1 MSIYKKY
8 IKGDIENNRK
18 SYNSTRITIFLA
30 VLILSTFLFGVSS
43 YFESYRDLI
52 SKNTGGYHFRIISPI
67 SNKDANNLT
76 FNRHIEK
83 VGFFNTID
91 LKESFGSKAKTKL
104 FKMDDNAF
112 STIKS
117 WLKQGRLPED
127 GEIIISND
135 MAREIGKTVGDSIE
149 FGGNTY
155 NIVGIYYDT
164 TYEYQ
169 EFYNIFLNVNQNS
182 LLNNGEELSPFIWY
196 RSIFRTYSLSEQIL
210 DNLETKDITYVY
222 NMVYL
227 NRAFVFDPED
237 NLLED
242 YTSHLL
248 VFILF
253 IILIILFY
261 SIIINLFLVQEAKSI
276 EEYAKLKSIG
286 ATNND
291 IGKIIKLKAI
301 YISQIPILLGVAF
314 SFGLVKALFV
324 TINRVDR
331 YFGGN
336 NPYSISNYL
345 DLKLNFKL
353 IIFIYLLSFLI
364 IYVGSKKPVKKL
376 KKISIL
382 DGLKGNITGKSYR
395 KYDLKYKGNIEK
407 DLSKQFFKNSKY
419 QFRFTNITLKI
430 GFSLMVFIMV
440 LVTYYS
446 MDKKYNRQI
455 KYESYDIQGEYVTL
469 NPLKE
474 EFIEKIKALSIEDL
488 INFRKES
495 VSFNLDYELLFDEY
509 KDNESLKNLEEE
521 IKGLDN
527 IRVEIFGI
535 EDKKFKELAL
545 ERGFNPNEYVGN
557 KVILLNTMG
566 DEFNVPLTK
575 IKSIKFFKDNVKE
588 LSVSE
593 YKKDNSMGNP
603 GYEFTLNVED
613 KIETP
618 LFDYGISKKSLN
630 VYMPKSQYVKLFSKF
645 LRIADI
651 DQYEYIIA
659 KTDNI
664 EKIQENVDDISLE
677 YFREKDYSLVSKLD
691 EEKATSKRN
700 IIGSILSIFFSVFFV
715 VVGFSNC
722 YFSFYNL
729 FLRRRDELSLYNA
742 IGMDENLLKKIFQRE
757 RKSILFSFIFSMPI
771 IVLAVVYVVSKLS
784 KIFKLTD
791 ILFNLNYLFILVIL
805 GYILI
810 IYISISKMYNKYKK
824 EIIER

>member
-1 MSIYKKY
+1 MNIFKEY
-8 IKGDIENNRK
+8 IKGDIKNNRK

-43 YFESYRDLI
+43 YFESYKDLI
-52 SKNTGGYHFRIISPI
+52 FKNTGGYHFRIINPI
-67 SNKDANNLT
+67 PNKDANNLI

-91 LKESFGSKAKTKL
+91 LKESFGSKAKTRL
-104 FKMDDNAF
+104 FKMDDNAL

-127 GEIIISND
+127 GEIMISND

-164 TYEYQ
+164 NYEYQ

-182 LLNNGEELSPFIWY
+182 LLNCGEELSSFIWY
-196 RSIFRTYSLSEQIL
+196 KNIYRTYSLSEQIL

-222 NMVYL
+222 NDLYL
-227 NRAFVFDPED
+227 NRAFVLDSEC

-242 YTSHLL
+242 YTSHIL

-314 SFGLVKALFV
+314 SLGLVKVLFL
-324 TINRVDR
+324 TINRVDK

-336 NPYSISNYL
+336 YPYSISNYL

-364 IYVGSKKPVKKL
+364 IYLGSKKPIKKL

-382 DGLKGNITGKSYR
+382 DGLKGNIIGKSYK

-419 QFRFTNITLKI
+419 QFKFTNITLKI

-440 LVTYYS
+440 LITYYS
-446 MDKKYNRQI
+446 MDKKYNREI

-474 EFIEKIKALSIEDL
+474 EFIEKVKALSIEDL

-495 VSFNLDYELLFDEY
+495 VSLDLDYELLFDEY
-509 KDNESLKNLEEE
+509 KNSESLKNLEEE

-575 IKSIKFFKDNVKE
+575 IKSTKFLKDNAKE

-593 YKKDNSMGNP
+593 YKKDNSIGTP
-603 GYEFTLNVED
+603 GYEFTLNIED

-618 LFDYGISKKSLN
+618 LFDYGIRKRSLN

-645 LRIADI
+645 LRIGDI
-651 DQYEYIIA
+651 DQYEYILV

-664 EKIQENVDDISLE
+664 ERIQENVNDISLE

-691 EEKATSKRN
+691 EEKATRKRN

-771 IVLAVVYVVSKLS
+771 IVLAVVYVVAKLS
-784 KIFKLTD
+784 KIFKPID
-791 ILFNLNYLFILVIL
+791 IILNLNYLFVLVIL

-824 EIIER
+824 EIIEG

>member
-1 MSIYKKY
+1 MNIFKEY
-8 IKGDIENNRK
+8 IKEDIENNRK

-67 SNKDANNLT
+67 SNEDANNLI

-83 VGFFNTID
+83 VGFFNIID

-104 FKMDDNAF
+104 FKMDDNAL

-117 WLKQGRLPED
+117 WLKQGRLPKG
-127 GEIIISND
+127 GEIMISND
-135 MAREIGKTVGDSIE
+135 MAREIGKTVGDNIE

-155 NIVGIYYDT
+155 NIAGIYYDT

-169 EFYNIFLNVNQNS
+169 EFYNIFLNVDQNS
-182 LLNNGEELSPFIWY
+182 LLNSGEELSPFIWY
-196 RSIFRTYSLSEQIL
+196 KNIFRTYSLSEQIL

-222 NMVYL
+222 NDLYL
-227 NRAFVFDPED
+227 NGAFVLDPES

-261 SIIINLFLVQEAKSI
+261 SIITNLFLVQEAKSI
-276 EEYAKLKSIG
+276 EEYAKFKSIG

-291 IGKIIKLKAI
+291 IGKIIKLKAM
-301 YISQIPILLGVAF
+301 YISQIPILLGMAF
-314 SFGLVKALFV
+314 SLGLVKALFL

-336 NPYSISNYL
+336 YPYSISNYL

-364 IYVGSKKPVKKL
+364 IYLGSKKPVKKL
-376 KKISIL
+376 KKTSIL
-382 DGLKGNITGKSYR
+382 DGLKGNITGKSYK

-430 GFSLMVFIMV
+430 GVSLMVFIMG
-440 LVTYYS
+440 LITYYS
-446 MDKKYNRQI
+446 MDKKYNREI
-455 KYESYDIQGEYVTL
+455 KYESYDIQGEYITL

-474 EFIEKIKALSIEDL
+474 EFIEKMKALSIEDL

-495 VSFNLDYELLFDEY
+495 VSLDLDYELLCDEY
-509 KDNESLKNLEEE
+509 KNSESLKNLDEE

-566 DEFNVPLTK
+566 DKFNVPLTK
-575 IKSIKFFKDNVKE
+575 IKSTKFLKDNAKE

-593 YKKDNSMGNP
+593 YKKDNSIGTP
-603 GYEFTLNVED
+603 GYEFTLNIED

-645 LRIADI
+645 LRIGDI
-651 DQYEYIIA
+651 DQYEYILV

-664 EKIQENVDDISLE
+664 EKIQENVNDISLE
-677 YFREKDYSLVSKLD
+677 YFRKKDYSLVSKLD
-691 EEKATSKRN
+691 EDKATRKRN

-757 RKSILFSFIFSMPI
+757 RKDILFSFIFSMPI
-771 IVLAVVYVVSKLS
+771 IVLAIVYVVAKLS
-784 KIFKLTD
+784 KIFKPID
-791 ILFNLNYLFILVIL
+791 IILNLNYLFILVIL
-805 GYILI
+805 GYVLI

-824 EIIER
+824 EIIEG